1 MTIKSNK
8 PANLRSQQ
16 SNGDSITWVWK
27 KACTKPFLYRNMEI
41 HNRVIAVLS
50 FFSLWGARFSDI
62 HQGHIGDCYMLAA
75 VAAIAANRKSF
86 LRQAFVAYDLEVGV
100 YGVMFCEEMHFRYE
114 IVDDL
119 LGLAYKPCGHG
130 GSLQYARSTDRN
142 EIWVSMLEKA
152 YFKYMG
158 CLEMCWG
165 GYEGDAVFAFL
176 GGVWG
181 DYDVNGKPY
190 TVWET
195 LNRGHQNG
203 DWAWASRIFSVF
215 VEFVVIWFCGFSIL
229 YWLQGCGKIASI
241 SYIFSH
247 LWSIFSCAMFDTCL
261 PFQRSSSHRQVQI
274 YVNTPISITS

>member
-1 MTIKSNK
+1 
-8 PANLRSQQ
+8 
-16 SNGDSITWVWK
+16 
-27 KACTKPFLYRNMEI
+27 
-41 HNRVIAVLS
+41 
-50 FFSLWGARFSDI
+50 
-62 HQGHIGDCYMLAA
+62 MLAA

-119 LGLAYKPCGHG
+119 LGLHSKH
-130 GSLQYARSTDRN
+130 SLQYSKSTDRN

-158 CLEMCWG
+158 CLEECCG
-165 GYEGDAVFAFL
+165 GYGGDAVFAFL

-181 DYDVNGKPY
+181 KYDVNGKPY
-190 TVWET
+190 SVWET

-215 VEFVVIWFCGFSIL
+215 VVI
-229 YWLQGCGKIASI
+229 
-241 SYIFSH
+241 
-247 LWSIFSCAMFDTCL
+247 
-261 PFQRSSSHRQVQI
+261 
-274 YVNTPISITS
+274 

>member
-1 MTIKSNK
+1 MGIQSLRFGKR
-8 PANLRSQQ
+8 PVLNLSCIETWKYITEHLQCFRFFRCEVLDSVIFIRDISEIATCWGRSGP
-16 SNGDSITWVWK
+16 SPPT
-27 KACTKPFLYRNMEI
+27 
-41 HNRVIAVLS
+41 
-50 FFSLWGARFSDI
+50 
-62 HQGHIGDCYMLAA
+62 
-75 VAAIAANRKSF
+75 RKSF

-158 CLEMCWG
+158 CLEECWG
-165 GYEGDAVFAFL
+165 GYGGDAVFAFL

-181 DYDVNGKPY
+181 TYDVNGKPY
-190 TVWET
+190 SVWET

-215 VEFVVIWFCGFSIL
+215 VEFVVI
-229 YWLQGCGKIASI
+229 
-241 SYIFSH
+241 
-247 LWSIFSCAMFDTCL
+247 
-261 PFQRSSSHRQVQI
+261 
-274 YVNTPISITS
+274 